1 MTFLIKCDIY
11 TSLTKRR
18 FRSIATPAALLQD
31 TFIKE
36 RPMEVIDKEE
46 YEIINGVKVKKNK
59 KAFSVTEDEDTK
71 NSEDNLVCFA
81 GDDM

>member
-1 MTFLIKCDIY
+1 M
-11 TSLTKRR
+11 
-18 FRSIATPAALLQD
+18 QD

-36 RPMEVIDKEE
+36 RQMEVIDKEE
-46 YEIINGVKVKKNK
+46 YEIINGVKVKKTK